1 MLNLGRLKTV
11 AFWDKNTAKSVPIQE
26 NDDRLVAGLEHIPE
40 AASPGQ

>member
-26 NDDRLVAGLEHIPE
+26 NDDQEKNLTLKP
-40 AASPGQ
+40 